1 MFRNFILFICLFFVS
16 LQAEGTRILSL
27 DGGGVRGV
35 VSLELL
41 RLLQNESSINI
52 HEDFDIY
59 AGTSTG
65 SIIAVALASRL
76 SVKELLHEYNAL
88 SSYVFGKKSH
98 FSLFRPE
105 YENKRLRTALKKIL
119 GFCGITEETLIKDL
133 SKKIVLTTVNLDSQ
147 SPPHRWHMDV
157 IENITPH
164 GGNIK
169 VIDAI
174 LESTAA
180 PTYFPS
186 LHGHIDGGMAMNDPS
201 LCALMFAYQ
210 PHDDLRDFTILSLG
224 TGYYPHFIKNDES
237 WGTLKWGM
245 LGSHESGRLPIL
257 NLIMDVEEQIPE
269 QILTK
274 FLGGQYKKIDI
285 PFSKEMILDDY
296 KEVPELIQCTQ
307 KYRTSH
313 PNKWKE
319 DCNWVRQQFHADKW
333 WYRIMSPFY
342 R

>member
-1 MFRNFILFICLFFVS
+1 MVRNFILFICFFFAH
-16 LQAEGTRILSL
+16 LQAETTRILSF

-41 RLLQNESSINI
+41 RLLKDECSINLN
-52 HEDFDIY
+52 EDVDVY

-65 SIIAVALASRL
+65 SIIAVALASGL
-76 SVKELLHEYNAL
+76 SVEKILHEYDAL

-98 FSLFRPE
+98 FSLFLPKYKNE
-105 YENKRLRTALKKIL
+105 RLRTSIKRIL
-119 GFCGITEETLIKDL
+119 GSCGVTEETLIKDL
-133 SKKIVLTTVNLDSQ
+133 PKKIVLTTVNLDSQ
-147 SPPHRWHMDV
+147 SPTSRWRMDV

-169 VIDAI
+169 VVDAI

-186 LHGHIDGGMAMNDPS
+186 VHGHIDGGMAMNDPS
-201 LCALMFAYQ
+201 LCALMLAYQ

-245 LGSHESGRLPIL
+245 VGSHESGHLPLL

-269 QILTK
+269 QILTR
-274 FLGGQYKKIDI
+274 FLGDQYRKIDI
-285 PFSKEMILDDY
+285 RFSRDMVMDDY
-296 KEVPELIQCTQ
+296 KEIPELIQYTQ
-307 KYRTSH
+307 KYINAR
-313 PNKWKE
+313 PKKWNE
-319 DCNWVRQQFHADKW
+319 ECLWVRQQFPSEKW
-333 WYRIMSPFY
+333 WHPITRLF
-342 R
+342 